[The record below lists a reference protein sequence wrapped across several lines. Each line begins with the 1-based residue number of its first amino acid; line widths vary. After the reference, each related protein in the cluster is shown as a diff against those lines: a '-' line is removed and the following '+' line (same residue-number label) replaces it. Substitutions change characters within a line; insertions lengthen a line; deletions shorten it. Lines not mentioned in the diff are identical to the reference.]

1 VGELRDLEF
10 DRPDPIEPPP
20 PPSRGMGPLLLV
32 ALLIVAVVGGYVWYM
47 RRGTPEPSAERS
59 TDTASEETRAPRSPL
74 GGEPDAVEVPPLD
87 QSDGLVRELVER
99 LSSHP
104 TVLAWLATDGLVRNF
119 TVSVQ
124 NIAAG
129 RTPARHQ
136 GRLRPEAAFSVSER
150 DGRIT
155 IDPASYRRYD
165 TLADAVA
172 SVDAA
177 GAAKLYATV
186 KPRVEEAYADLGFP
200 DTSFDEPLE
209 RAIVALLQV
218 PVPEEEP
225 VVVPKGVGYAYADP
239 RLEGLT
245 AAQKQLLR
253 MGPRNV
259 RLIQAKLEEI
269 ARALGIPAE
278 RLPR

>member
-20 PPSRGMGPLLLV
+20 PPSRGMGPLLLL
-32 ALLIVAVVGGYVWYM
+32 ALLVIAVVGGYVWYM
-47 RRGTPEPSAERS
+47 RRGTPAPA
-59 TDTASEETRAPRSPL
+59 ASDVRRAEETREPRTPL
-74 GGEPDAVEVPPLD
+74 GGEGEAIDVPPLD
-87 QSDGLVRELVER
+87 ESDGVVRELVQR

-136 GRLRPEAAFSVSER
+136 ARLRPETGFSVNEQ
-150 DGRIT
+150 DGRFA

-165 TLADAVA
+165 ALADAVA
-172 SVDAA
+172 SLDAV
-177 GAAKLYATV
+177 GAAKLYATL
-186 KPRVEEAYADLGFP
+186 KPRIEEAYNDLGFP

-218 PVPEEEP
+218 PVVEGEP
-225 VVVPKGVGYAYADP
+225 AVVPKGVGYAYADS

-259 RLIQAKLEEI
+259 RQVQAKLREI
-269 ARALGIPAE
+269 ARALGIPEE

>member
-10 DRPDPIEPPP
+10 DRPEPIEPPP

-47 RRGTPEPSAERS
+47 RRGTPGPATEQ
-59 TDTASEETRAPRSPL
+59 TDTAADETREPRTPL
-74 GGEPDAVEVPPLD
+74 GGEPEAVEVPSLD
-87 QSDGLVRELVER
+87 ESDGVVRDLVER

-104 TVLAWLATDGLVRNF
+104 TVLAWLATDGLIRNF

-136 GRLRPEAAFSVSER
+136 TRLRPEAGFSVREQ
-150 DGRIT
+150 DGRVT
-155 IDPASYRRYD
+155 IDPAGYRRYD
-165 TLADAVA
+165 ALADAVA

-177 GAAKLYATV
+177 GAAKLYATL
-186 KPRVEEAYADLGFP
+186 KPRIEEAYNDLGFP

-218 PVPEEEP
+218 PVMEEEP
-225 VVVPKGVGYAYADP
+225 VVVAKGVGYAYADA
-239 RLEGLT
+239 RLENLT

>member
-1 VGELRDLEF
+1 MGELRDLEF
-10 DRPDPIEPPP
+10 DRPEPLEPPP

-47 RRGTPEPSAERS
+47 RRGTPGPAAEP
-59 TDTASEETRAPRSPL
+59 TDVAADVTREPRTPL
-74 GGEPDAVEVPPLD
+74 GGEPEAVDVPPLD
-87 QSDGLVRELVER
+87 ESDGVVRNLVQR
-99 LSSHP
+99 LSNHP
-104 TVLAWLATDGLVRNF
+104 TVLAWLATDGLIRNF

-136 GRLRPEAAFSVSER
+136 SRLRPESGFTVREQ
-150 DGRIT
+150 DGRFT
-155 IDPASYRRYD
+155 IDPAGYRRYD
-165 TLADAVA
+165 ALADAVA
-172 SVDAA
+172 SVDAE
-177 GAAKLYATV
+177 GAAKLYATL
-186 KPRVEEAYADLGFP
+186 KPRIEEAYDDLGFP

-209 RAIVALLQV
+209 RAIVTLLQV
-218 PVPEEEP
+218 PVLDEEP
-225 VVVPKGVGYAYADP
+225 AVVARGVGYAYADA
-239 RLEGLT
+239 RLENLT

>member
-1 VGELRDLEF
+1 MGELRDLEF

-32 ALLIVAVVGGYVWYM
+32 AFLIIAVVGGYVWYM
-47 RRGTPEPSAERS
+47 RRGSPAPATAGDTGAAAEQTREPR
-59 TDTASEETRAPRSPL
+59 TPL
-74 GGEPDAVEVPPLD
+74 GGEAEAVDVPPLD
-87 QSDGLVRELVER
+87 ESDGVVRELVQR

-104 TVLAWLATDGLVRNF
+104 TVLGWLATDGLIRNF

-136 GRLRPEAAFSVSER
+136 SRLRPEAAFSVREQ
-150 DGRIT
+150 DGRVA
-155 IDPASYRRYD
+155 IDPAGYRRYD
-165 TLADAVA
+165 ALADAVA

-177 GAAKLYATV
+177 GAAELYATL
-186 KPRVEEAYADLGFP
+186 KPRIEEAHNDLGFP

-209 RAIVALLQV
+209 GAIVALLQV
-218 PVPEEEP
+218 PVVDDELA
-225 VVVPKGVGYAYADP
+225 VVPKGVGYAYADA
-239 RLEGLT
+239 RLENLT

-259 RLIQAKLEEI
+259 RLVQAKLEEI